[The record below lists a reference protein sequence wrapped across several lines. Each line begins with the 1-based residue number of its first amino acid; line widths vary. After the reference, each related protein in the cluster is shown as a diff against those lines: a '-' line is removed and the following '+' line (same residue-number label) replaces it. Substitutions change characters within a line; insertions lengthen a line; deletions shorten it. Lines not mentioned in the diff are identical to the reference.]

1 VLGGRGQST
10 IDMVKKDDSIL
21 TQDFMGSV
29 VAKRRPRRRRLGPER
44 EAALFLSR
52 WIKAPHLIGALAP
65 SSRGLAQAMARQID
79 PKDEGAVVELGGGT
93 GSITRALLERGLSP
107 DRLVVVERDRTLAA
121 LLRTRFP
128 GVRVLHGDA
137 ADLVALLRPLAI
149 ERAASV
155 VSSLPLLSLPKWMRR
170 RIVEE
175 SFALLGQNGTF
186 VQYTYGVASPVAAPE
201 FGLIGEVAQRIW
213 RNFPPAVVWRFR
225 RLTAPLARV
234 A

>member
-1 VLGGRGQST
+1 MQ
-10 IDMVKKDDSIL
+10 KKDESGLI
-21 TQDFMGSV
+21 QDINAPAAG
-29 VAKRRPRRRRLGPER
+29 KRPSRHPRRLSPER

-65 SSRGLAQAMARQID
+65 SSRGLARAMARQID
-79 PKDEGAVVELGGGT
+79 PKGQGAIVELGGGT
-93 GSITRALLERGLSP
+93 GSITRALLERGLP
-107 DRLVVVERDRTLAA
+107 PARLVVVERDRTLAA

-128 GVRVLHGDA
+128 GVRILHGDA
-137 ADLVALLRPLAI
+137 VELVALLRPLAI
-149 ERAASV
+149 EGAAAI
-155 VSSLPLLSLPKWMRR
+155 VSSLPLLSLPKQMRR
-170 RIVEE
+170 RIVEQ
-175 SFALLGQNGTF
+175 SFALLGDQGTF

-225 RLTAPLARV
+225 RLAVPVARV

>member
-1 VLGGRGQST
+1 MQ
-10 IDMVKKDDSIL
+10 KKDESGLI
-21 TQDFMGSV
+21 QDINAPAAGKRQS
-29 VAKRRPRRRRLGPER
+29 RRPRRLTPER

-65 SSRGLAQAMARQID
+65 SSRGLARAMAREID
-79 PKDEGAVVELGGGT
+79 PKGQGAIVELGGGT
-93 GSITRALLERGLSP
+93 GSITRALLERGLP
-107 DRLVVVERDRTLAA
+107 PARLVVVERDRTLAA

-128 GVRVLHGDA
+128 GVRILHGDA
-137 ADLVALLRPLAI
+137 VELVALLRPLAI
-149 ERAASV
+149 EGAAAI
-155 VSSLPLLSLPKWMRR
+155 VSSLPLLSLPKQMRR
-170 RIVEE
+170 RIVEQ
-175 SFALLGQNGTF
+175 SFALLGEHGTF

-225 RLTAPLARV
+225 RLAVPVARV